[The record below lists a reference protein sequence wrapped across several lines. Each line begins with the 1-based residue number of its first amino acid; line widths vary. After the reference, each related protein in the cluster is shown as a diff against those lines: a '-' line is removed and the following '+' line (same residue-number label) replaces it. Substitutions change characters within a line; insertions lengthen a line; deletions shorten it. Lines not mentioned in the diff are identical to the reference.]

1 MATKRKQPYEG
12 SKQDLTEDKRGAKK
26 LGVSLKRY
34 ERTPKDR
41 AEDRRGQ
48 IKFNRGLRRGG

>member
-1 MATKRKQPYEG
+1 MVSKRKKYEG
-12 SKQDLTEDKRGAKK
+12 SGQDLAEDKRGAKK
-26 LGVSLKRY
+26 LGVSLKQY

-48 IKFNRGLRRGG
+48 IKFSRGLRRGG